1 MLDIGLPEMDGFAL
15 ASALRTQV
23 RGAPLRLI
31 AVTGYGQAQD
41 MAAARAA
48 GFDAFFVKPVE
59 VRTLMEA
66 LAREVMA
73 P

>member
-1 MLDIGLPEMDGFAL
+1 
-15 ASALRTQV
+15 
-23 RGAPLRLI
+23 LI